1 VVKDGEL
8 VSAADSWH
16 RQERRSHG
24 RRLSKSIVFCEPG
37 LLDKPAEIVEAQ

>member
-1 VVKDGEL
+1 VVKDGER

-16 RQERRSHG
+16 RQERQSHG

-37 LLDKPAEIVEAQ
+37 LLDSPLKSMEAQ